1 MPQTYLGGYTLAYA
15 WPQAAFGV
23 LHKYPNA
30 QTTHVTSV
38 DVIEQRFDAASGLL
52 RLERILGV
60 VQGAPGWV
68 TRLLGGPDETFV
80 REVVMIDPASSLLEM
95 TSTNLTLS
103 QFLLVKEYI
112 TYTPTAGG
120 GVAQPCGTQFSQRAL
135 IQAGN
140 LGLAAVARKV
150 EGWSVSRFGSNAAK
164 GKLGIEEVL
173 RNMWSNAS

>member
-1 MPQTYLGGYTLAYA
+1 LTHSLAPRPA
-15 WPQAAFGV
+15 CS
-23 LHKYPNA
+23 
-30 QTTHVTSV
+30 HV
-38 DVIEQRFDAASGLL
+38 
-52 RLERILGV
+52 
-60 VQGAPGWV
+60 
-68 TRLLGGPDETFV
+68 
-80 REVVMIDPASSLLEM
+80 PAS
-95 TSTNLTLS
+95 LTLS

-173 RNMWSNAS
+173 RNMWSNASAQASGGARL

>member
-1 MPQTYLGGYTLAYA
+1 LRSSARVLLTRRARLG
-15 WPQAAFGV
+15 
-23 LHKYPNA
+23 
-30 QTTHVTSV
+30 S
-38 DVIEQRFDAASGLL
+38 
-52 RLERILGV
+52 
-60 VQGAPGWV
+60 
-68 TRLLGGPDETFV
+68 
-80 REVVMIDPASSLLEM
+80 
-95 TSTNLTLS
+95 LTLS

-112 TYTPTAGG
+112 TYTPTAGGG

-173 RNMWSNAS
+173 RNMWSNASAQASDRARL